1 MARAF
6 RAEVAEPAAP
16 LPAAH
21 HDQVLSALEDF
32 RSKLAADAVR
42 ERAVD
47 HTVGPNEQ
55 SAIRVLAA
63 AQAMPNI
70 ASNEKALFVAAQHA
84 VRLAKFQD
92 LPRKLNAFQKAV
104 NKQTVTTAAYLDKL
118 LEIIRSYPLDLN
130 EPDSPTSKTPA
141 VDPKQLPQIILSE
154 SFTTK

>member
-1 MARAF
+1 M
-6 RAEVAEPAAP
+6 
-16 LPAAH
+16 
-21 HDQVLSALEDF
+21 QVMMFHNSLIPGMQDCKKT
-32 RSKLAADAVR
+32 KLAADAVR

-70 ASNEKALFVAAQHA
+70 SAKEKALFLAAQHA
-84 VRLAKFQD
+84 VKLAKFQD

-104 NKQTVTTAAYLDKL
+104 NKKPVTTAAYLDKL
-118 LEIIRSYPLDLN
+118 LEIIRTYPLDVTEL
-130 EPDSPTSKTPA
+130 DSPAPEAAA

-154 SFTTK
+154 SFTAK

>member
-1 MARAF
+1 LA
-6 RAEVAEPAAP
+6 
-16 LPAAH
+16 
-21 HDQVLSALEDF
+21 ALEDF
-32 RSKLAADAVR
+32 RTKLAADAVR

-70 ASNEKALFVAAQHA
+70 SAREKALFLAAQHA
-84 VRLAKFQD
+84 VKLAKFQD

-104 NKQTVTTAAYLDKL
+104 NKKPVTTAAYLDKL
-118 LEIIRSYPLDLN
+118 LEIIRTYPLDVN
-130 EPDSPTSKTPA
+130 EPDSPAPETPA

-154 SFTTK
+154 SFSAK